1 MQFHAAGEVRTRLAI
16 LLDAHVAGG
25 DTDDGAF
32 VIIKHF
38 RCGKARIDLDTESLR
53 LFRQPPTDQPK
64 RDDIIAVIVHE
75 RRHHEIRQ
83 ADGAGRA
90 QEHELVVLDLGLEG
104 MPLLFAPAGQKTV
117 DADGIDHR
125 AREDV
130 RTDFRAFF
138 QNDDRELGLHLLQ
151 ADRGGK
157 TRRTRANDHNV
168 EFHRFAFGQFH
179 RFRHLVLSDRR
190 SHPAVVIYPLT
201 GIVGASPAPDKKP
214 SATPHLP
221 ASVFAKQDAFVEL
234 L

>member
-1 MQFHAAGEVRTRLAI
+1 
-16 LLDAHVAGG
+16 
-25 DTDDGAF
+25 
-32 VIIKHF
+32 
-38 RCGKARIDLDTESLR
+38 
-53 LFRQPPTDQPK
+53 
-64 RDDIIAVIVHE
+64 
-75 RRHHEIRQ
+75 
-83 ADGAGRA
+83 
-90 QEHELVVLDLGLEG
+90 

-151 ADRGGK
+151 ADRGGE

-179 RFRHLVLSDRR
+179 RFRHLVLSYRR
-190 SHPAVVIYPLT
+190 SHPAVVIFVFRRPPH
-201 GIVGASPAPDKKP
+201 SPRPMKIP
-214 SATPHLP
+214 SAAGHSLLP
-221 ASVFAKQDAFVEL
+221 VFAKRNSFVEL